1 MTLDDVSVKKGLFLR
16 VEVRPR
22 ELKRKGESKRPRRR
36 NPKRVNEV
44 GVKAAFKF
52 PYVFQ
57 LDTNNAFEIFGTT
70 LFQISRLQWS
80 LQHSPACKNR
90 LPVKGSRGRACT
102 WLWTWHSLTG
112 SLCLFRDLSLKFS
125 THQEGRVVAP
135 ERRAP
140 AMSVSAV
147 FAFKIKMDSIWH
159 GFSGLKPL
167 WAE

>member
-70 LFQISRLQWS
+70 LFQISRLQ
-80 LQHSPACKNR
+80 
-90 LPVKGSRGRACT
+90 
-102 WLWTWHSLTG
+102 
-112 SLCLFRDLSLKFS
+112 
-125 THQEGRVVAP
+125 
-135 ERRAP
+135 
-140 AMSVSAV
+140 
-147 FAFKIKMDSIWH
+147 
-159 GFSGLKPL
+159 
-167 WAE
+167 